1 MKWLDSITD
10 ARNMNL
16 GKLQETG
23 RPGVLPSMASQR
35 VGDRTTGSFVSVLPS
50 DVNDVILIFYLR
62 LI

>member
-1 MKWLDSITD
+1 
-10 ARNMNL
+10 MNL